1 MKGLQDGHT
10 PLHIAALHGQPCAVK
25 ARLKS
30 GANIHARNRHEL
42 SAPLMMPQIMGGV
55 AGYKYWFQLV

>member
-25 ARLKS
+25 ARLKA

-42 SAPLMMPQIMGGV
+42 SAPLMMPQIMGV
-55 AGYKYWFQLV
+55 NQ